1 MSKTPRTDSTE
12 KHAYEFDDDMTPVC
26 ESKFAREL
34 ERELNA
40 ANARIKRLED
50 ALIEKRDAA
59 KQRYDEEQITGD
71 RISIASTRSYYLA
84 FKESLHQVM
93 EAKEAK
99 P

>member
-40 ANARIKRLED
+40 ANARIAALMESGD
-50 ALIEKRDAA
+50 ALAEEAQPDRFCDLETDGRRRDAL
-59 KQRYDEEQITGD
+59 KCWE
-71 RISIASTRSYYLA
+71 
-84 FKESLHQVM
+84 K
-93 EAKEAK
+93 AKEAK